1 MERGNY
7 MKRIGKN
14 YEGAVM
20 YMTEDELREL
30 KNSGGS
36 PKGTNQQRAKIRKIL
51 NRLDKPKY

>member
-1 MERGNY
+1 